1 MPNAKTTMKLSQD
14 IQTFLDKDSTK
25 DFLKVAGHFIEL
37 IEAKNIPTG
46 QFYRQAHRIL
56 IDLYSSGHK
65 FEQIDLKY
73 SSADSDFGVTD
84 EEFFKNNNQALIST
98 LGKDCFYWEVFDPTY
113 TEKENGQPEQGW
125 KITDKEPSQGW
136 LVDDFADIYRDLKI
150 EIEKMK
156 IGTDEA
162 VEDALWQMKWS
173 FINHWGNHC
182 INALRY
188 LHYLWYD
195 GKLSM

>member
-1 MPNAKTTMKLSQD
+1 MKLSQD

-25 DFLKVAGHFIEL
+25 DFLNIAGQFIEL
-37 IEAKNIPTG
+37 IEAENIPTE
-46 QFYRQAHRIL
+46 QFYKQAHRIL

-65 FEQIDLKY
+65 LEQIDLKY

-84 EEFFKNNNQALIST
+84 QEFFKNKNQALIST
-98 LGKDCFYWEVFDPTY
+98 LGKECFYWEVFDPTY
-113 TEKENGQPEQGW
+113 TEKENGQPLQGW
-125 KITDKEPSQGW
+125 KVTDKEPSQGW

-150 EIEKMK
+150 EMEKMK
-156 IGTDEA
+156 IGTDET

-195 GKLSM
+195 GKLAM

>member
-1 MPNAKTTMKLSQD
+1 MKLSQD

-46 QFYRQAHRIL
+46 QFSRQAHRIL

-65 FEQIDLKY
+65 LEQIDLKY

-84 EEFFKNNNQALIST
+84 EAFFKNNNQALIST

-125 KITDKEPSQGW
+125 KITDKETSQGW

>member
-1 MPNAKTTMKLSQD
+1 MLKTTMKISQD
-14 IQTFLDKDSTK
+14 IETFLDKDSTK
-25 DFLKVAGHFIEL
+25 DFLKIAGQFIEL
-37 IEAKNIPTG
+37 IEAENIPTE
-46 QFYRQAHRIL
+46 QFYKQAHRTL

-65 FEQIDLKY
+65 LEQIDLKY

-84 EEFFKNNNQALIST
+84 QEFFKNKNQALIST

-113 TEKENGQPEQGW
+113 TEKENGQPLQGW
-125 KITDKEPSQGW
+125 KVTDKEPSQGW

-150 EIEKMK
+150 EMEKME

-162 VEDALWQMKWS
+162 IEDALWQMKWG
-173 FINHWGNHC
+173 FINHWGHHC

-195 GKLSM
+195 GKQAM

>member
-1 MPNAKTTMKLSQD
+1 MPNAKTTMNRSQD
-14 IQTFLDKDSTK
+14 IQTFLDKNSTK
-25 DFLKVAGHFIEL
+25 DFLKVVGHFIEL
-37 IEAKNIPTG
+37 IEAGNIPTE
-46 QFYRQAHRIL
+46 QFYRQAHGIL

-65 FEQIDLKY
+65 LEQIDLKY
-73 SSADSDFGVTD
+73 SSVDSDFGVTD
-84 EEFFKNNNQALIST
+84 DEFFKNKNQALVST

-125 KITDKEPSQGW
+125 KITDKEPSKGW
-136 LVDDFADIYRDLKI
+136 LVDNFADIYRDLKI

-156 IGTDEA
+156 IETDEA

>member
-1 MPNAKTTMKLSQD
+1 MPNAKTTMKVSHD
-14 IQTFLDKDSTK
+14 IQTFLDKETTIS
-25 DFLKVAGHFIEL
+25 FLKVAEDFIEL
-37 IEAKNIPTG
+37 IEAENNSPE
-46 QFYRQAHRIL
+46 QFYKQAHGTL

-65 FEQIDLKY
+65 LEQIELKY
-73 SSADSDFGVTD
+73 SSADSNFGKAD
-84 EEFFKNNNQALIST
+84 DEFFKNQNQALIST
-98 LGKDCFYWEVFDPTY
+98 LGKECFYWEVFDPTY
-113 TEKENGQPEQGW
+113 TENENGQPEQGW

-156 IGTDEA
+156 IETDEA

-173 FINHWGNHC
+173 FINHWGHHC
-182 INALRY
+182 VNALRY

>member
-1 MPNAKTTMKLSQD
+1 MKISQD
-14 IQTFLDKDSTK
+14 IQTFLDKNSTK
-25 DFLKVAGHFIEL
+25 NFLKVAGYFIEL
-37 IEAKNIPTG
+37 IEEENISTE
-46 QFYRQAHRIL
+46 QFYRKAHGTL
-56 IDLYSSGHK
+56 IDLYSCGHK
-65 FEQIDLKY
+65 LEQIELKY
-73 SSADSDFGVTD
+73 SSSDSDFGVLD
-84 EEFFKNNNQALIST
+84 DEFFKNKNQVLFST
-98 LGKDCFYWEVFDPTY
+98 LGKDSFYCEVFDPTY

-125 KITDKEPSQGW
+125 EITDKEPSQGW

-156 IGTDEA
+156 IETDEA

-173 FINHWGNHC
+173 FINHWGQHC

-195 GKLSM
+195 GKISM